1 MEKKKWKQSH
11 TWQRWSNIHGL
22 HVYITN
28 HYKVLC
34 LSPLYKYAPIEIH
47 YDFHNITPMATRPH
61 VMWRRYAYD
70 IMEWHKVDFATMTT
84 KTTRTMWCVRACWNS
99 LMDYL
104 NVKYCDIW
112 EENVT
117 TRRDTWSKKICSL
130 GCHDIREGVTLRR
143 MIWQKLGCFTYNRC
157 GSFIPYQ
164 FDYKYQ
170 SVVLSSSTWHLEA
183 QNKLLSCFKVNDHIH
198 HHNEPNH
205 FNWTKHLGW
214 FTRGPKSQVQF
225 ILASSNFWTSE
236 KPLKYK

>member
-1 MEKKKWKQSH
+1 MTQS
-11 TWQRWSNIHGL
+11 RLCNNDNKDNENNVMCASMLEFFDGL
-22 HVYITN
+22 LECQILWY
-28 HYKVLC
+28 
-34 LSPLYKYAPIEIH
+34 
-47 YDFHNITPMATRPH
+47 MGG
-61 VMWRRYAYD
+61 
-70 IMEWHKVDFATMTT
+70 
-84 KTTRTMWCVRACWNS
+84 
-99 LMDYL
+99 
-104 NVKYCDIW
+104 
-112 EENVT
+112 NVT